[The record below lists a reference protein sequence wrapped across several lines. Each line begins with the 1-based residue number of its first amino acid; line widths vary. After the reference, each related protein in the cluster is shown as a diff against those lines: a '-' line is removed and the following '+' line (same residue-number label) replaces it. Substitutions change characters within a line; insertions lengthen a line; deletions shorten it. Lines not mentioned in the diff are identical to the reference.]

1 MRAAMSCVLAL
12 MAVALTGAMP
22 AAPQRSANSASPAHF
37 SRCATPA
44 SANGQGARAKPSSFA
59 PHEGPHSR
67 VHGAPIQSRILK
79 SRPRKNPQLKSAALP
94 DT

>member
-22 AAPQRSANSASPAHF
+22 AAPERSANSASPAHF
-37 SRCATPA
+37 SCATPA

-59 PHEGPHSR
+59 PHEGSRSR
-67 VHGAPIQSRILK
+67 VYGAPIQSRIFK
-79 SRPRKNPQLKSAALP
+79 SHPKKNPQLKSTALP
-94 DT
+94 DA